1 MRLRLYFSKYPVA
14 ANVLSAGALYGGGD
28 FIAQTA
34 FNHNSSLAY
43 DHKRTARAITYGALV
58 AAPVAYAWYRFLG
71 NMTFGSKT
79 RDTITKVFLDQMI
92 YAPFVAIPLYFTV
105 MKYLENR
112 SELVKD
118 RLREKYWPTLK
129 STWTVWP
136 PIQLFNFFVV
146 PQHYRLLAVNS
157 FRLGWN
163 CFLSLLNARN

>member
-1 MRLRLYFSKYPVA
+1 MRFRSYFSKYPLA

-28 FIAQTA
+28 FLAQAA
-34 FNHNSSLAY
+34 FNRDSGLEY
-43 DHKRTARAITYGALV
+43 DYRRTVRAITYGSLIS
-58 AAPVAYAWYRFLG
+58 APVAYAWYKFLG
-71 NMTFGSKT
+71 NLKFGSRT
-79 RDTITKVFLDQMI
+79 RDTITKVLLDQMV

-112 SELVKD
+112 SELVME
-118 RLREKYWPTLK
+118 RLREKYWTTLK

-136 PIQLFNFFVV
+136 PIQLLNFFVV

-163 CFLSLLNARN
+163 CFLSLLNAGK